1 MPLIQW
7 DNTYES
13 GLQEIDDHHQKLL
26 EILNRAYDAKLY
38 STDKEEIQTIFQELI
53 NYSNY
58 HFDTEEQILKD
69 AGLPGLNAHIRK
81 HNYFKN
87 QLDAMMQEF
96 ISGGPQVNTDI
107 VLFLWEWLKNHILED
122 DMQLFSKLS
131 KSK

>member
-13 GLQEIDDHHQKLL
+13 GLHEIDDHHLKLL
-26 EILNRAYDAKLY
+26 EILNRAYDVKLY

-53 NYSNY
+53 KYTNY
-58 HFDTEEQILKD
+58 HFDTEEQMLKD
-69 AGLPGLNAHIRK
+69 AGLPGLNAHIKK
-81 HNYFKN
+81 HNDFKN
-87 QLDAMMQEF
+87 QLDAMMQEY